1 MQDMSDF
8 EITPGELADRLESGE
23 AIQVLDIR
31 APHRLASGKVDAD
44 RFFNLTGSE
53 IMNGGDP
60 AGAGLDPET
69 PVAVVCGFGN
79 SSQAVTHYLRMLG
92 WTARSLRGGV
102 SAWMNLL
109 RERVLAAPADVDR
122 FIQFDRVGK
131 GSLGYL
137 IVSDGEA
144 LAVDPSRHW
153 TAWRDAARE
162 AGATLVGTVDT
173 HAHADFI
180 SGSPALSRE
189 LGVPYYLHAADA
201 VYPYDGTPG
210 RLEFEPIEHDDV
222 IPLGRST
229 VRVDHTPGH
238 TEGSV
243 SLHVADGAAL
253 TGDFLFVA
261 SIGRPDLA
269 GRTDEWTGDLWESL
283 VRARET
289 WPAEVVVYPAH
300 YGSDAERNA
309 DLSVG
314 RPLAGLVAGNPTL
327 SIETEEEFRATV
339 RRHVS
344 TPPDAYRMIK
354 AINVGLRNPT
364 PEEAL
369 VLEAGKNE
377 CALG

>member
-1 MQDMSDF
+1 MPDMNDF
-8 EITPGELADRLESGE
+8 EITPGELADRLEGGE
-23 AIQVLDIR
+23 PVQVLDVR
-31 APHRLASGKVDAD
+31 APHRLASGRVEAE
-44 RFFNLTGSE
+44 RFFNIRGSE
-53 IMNGGDP
+53 IMSGANP
-60 AGAGLDPET
+60 AGAGLDPDT
-69 PVAVVCGFGN
+69 PVAVVCGHGN
-79 SSQAVTHYLRMLG
+79 SSQPVTQYLRMTG
-92 WTARSLRGGV
+92 WTARSLKGGV
-102 SAWMNLL
+102 AAWMNLL
-109 RERVLAAPADVDR
+109 RQRVLAPPAEADR

-144 LAVDPSRHW
+144 LAVDPSRDW

-162 AGATLVGTVDT
+162 AGARLVGTVDT
-173 HAHADFI
+173 HVHADFI
-180 SGSPALSRE
+180 SGSPELSRE
-189 LGVPYYLHAADA
+189 LGVPYHLHPADS

-210 RLEFEPIEHDDV
+210 RLAFEPIEQGTV
-222 IPLGRST
+222 IPIGRAE

-243 SLHVADGAAL
+243 SLHVADDAVF

-269 GRTDEWTGDLWESL
+269 GKTEEWTGALWESL
-283 VRARET
+283 VRTRET
-289 WPAEVVVYPAH
+289 WPAEAVVYPAH

-314 RPLAGLVAGNPTL
+314 RPLADLVAGNPTL
-327 SIETEEEFRATV
+327 SIETEAEFRETV
-339 RRHVS
+339 RRHAS
-344 TPPDAYRMIK
+344 TPPEVYRTIK
-354 AINVGLRNPT
+354 AINVGLRNVT
-364 PEEAL
+364 PEEAQ